1 MMSRPLPRPFL
12 KWAGGK
18 RQLLSEILPQIP
30 QSRGT
35 YHEPFLGG
43 GALFF
48 KLQPERAV
56 LADLNE
62 RLVRTYRA
70 VRDDVESVI
79 LALQECKNDK
89 DFYLRTRARD
99 IDAASNVELAAWFIF
114 LNKTGFNG
122 LYRVNKKGKFN
133 VPFGAYKNPLIC
145 DVDNLRACSQALA
158 GVKILHTDFRH
169 VEEMTEP
176 GDFVYFDPPYVPLS
190 ATASFTSYTRD
201 GFTIEDQT
209 ELRDIAKALKHKR
222 VHVLLSNSST
232 AVVHELYAEGFERKE
247 VYATRA
253 INSDGAKRGKVAEAL
268 IW

>member
-1 MMSRPLPRPFL
+1 MPSALPKPFL

-18 RQLLSEILPQIP
+18 RQLLPEILPRVPEQAK
-30 QSRGT
+30 T

-48 KLQPERAV
+48 RLKPERAV

-70 VRDDVESVI
+70 VRDDVDNVI
-79 LALQECKNDK
+79 LALEECKNDK
-89 DFYLRTRARD
+89 DFYLRMRARD
-99 IDAASNVELAAWFIF
+99 IDIASDVDVAAWFIF

-122 LYRVNKKGKFN
+122 LYRVNKQGRFN
-133 VPFGAYKNPLIC
+133 VPFGSYKNPLIC
-145 DVDNLRACSQALA
+145 DRDNLRACSVALS

-176 GDFVYFDPPYVPLS
+176 GDFVYFDPPYVPLT

-201 GFTIEDQT
+201 GFTLEDQT
-209 ELRDIAKALKHKR
+209 ELRDIARNLKHKR
-222 VHVLLSNSST
+222 VHVLLSNSSVP
-232 AVVHELYAEGFERKE
+232 VVHDLYSEGFETRE
-247 VYATRA
+247 VLASRA
-253 INSDGAKRGKVAEAL
+253 INSDATKRGKVAEAL

>member
-1 MMSRPLPRPFL
+1 MKRRDPRPFL

-18 RQLLSEILPQIP
+18 RQLLPELLAQLPEN
-30 QSRGT
+30 RRT

-48 KLQPERAV
+48 KLQPDRAV
-56 LADLNE
+56 LSDLNE

-70 VRDDVESVI
+70 VRDDVEAVI
-79 LALQECKNDK
+79 GALSECRNDK

-99 IDAASNVELAAWFIF
+99 IDAAGDVAVAAWFIY

-122 LYRVNKKGKFN
+122 LYRVNKKGQFN
-133 VPFGAYKNPLIC
+133 VPFGGYKNPMIC
-145 DVDNLRACSQALA
+145 DADNLRACSEVLQ

-190 ATASFTSYTRD
+190 TTASFTSYTRD
-201 GFTIEDQT
+201 GFTLEDQT
-209 ELRDIAKALKHKR
+209 ELRDMARNLKHKR
-222 VHVLLSNSST
+222 VHVLLSNSS
-232 AVVHELYAEGFERKE
+232 VPVIHELYAEGFEQRE
-247 VYATRA
+247 VYASRA
-253 INSDGAKRGKVAEAL
+253 INSDATKRGKVAEAL

>member
-1 MMSRPLPRPFL
+1 MPPKLPRPFL

-18 RQLLSEILPQIP
+18 RQLLPEILTQLPEN
-30 QSRGT
+30 RRT

-70 VRDDVESVI
+70 VREDVEGVI
-79 LALQECKNDK
+79 EALQGCRNDK
-89 DFYLRTRARD
+89 GLFLRTRARD
-99 IDAASNVELAAWFIF
+99 IDSASDVAVAAWFIF

-122 LYRVNKKGKFN
+122 LYRVNKQGRFN
-133 VPFGAYKNPLIC
+133 VPFGDYKNPTIC
-145 DVDNLRACSQALA
+145 DVDNLRACSAALQ

-176 GDFVYFDPPYVPLS
+176 RDFVYFDPPYVPVS
-190 ATASFTSYTRD
+190 STSSFTSYTRD
-201 GFTIEDQT
+201 GFTMEDQA
-209 ELRDIAKALKHKR
+209 ELRDIACTLKRKR
-222 VHVLLSNSST
+222 VHVLLSNSS
-232 AVVHELYAEGFERKE
+232 VPEVHALYKDGFELRE
-247 VYATRA
+247 VYANRA
-253 INSDGAKRGKVAEAL
+253 INADATKRGKVAEAL